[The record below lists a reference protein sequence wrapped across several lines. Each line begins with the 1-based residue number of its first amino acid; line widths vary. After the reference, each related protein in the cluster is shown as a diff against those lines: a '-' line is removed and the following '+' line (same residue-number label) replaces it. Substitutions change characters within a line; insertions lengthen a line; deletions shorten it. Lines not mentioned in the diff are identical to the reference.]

1 MMAKFFI
8 ERPILANVIA
18 VLTIILGLVA
28 LLRLPVSQYPNV
40 VPPTVQVTARYPGA
54 SAAAIAREVAL
65 PVEQKVNGVEGML
78 YMSSTSTSDGL
89 YTLTV
94 TFGIGTDADKAQILL
109 QNRVASALPLLPS
122 VVQSQGVQT
131 NKRSTAILEIVAL
144 TSSDPRHDSLF
155 LSNYATLNLLDEIAR
170 LDGVGNV
177 NVFGAGQYAM
187 RLWLDPHKLQAR
199 GLQPADVINAVNQQN
214 RSVASGQLG
223 AQPTASN
230 QAFQYTLLAPG
241 RLDEV
246 ADFESI
252 IVKADSASGGR
263 ITRLKDVA
271 RVELGAQAYGQDFR
285 LDGRPAAGLA
295 VFQLPEANALE
306 VARRVEAK
314 MKALT
319 GNFPQGMG
327 WSVPFDTTRFVEA
340 SMKAVY
346 HTLIEAAV
354 LVLLVILIFLQDWRA
369 MLVPATTV
377 PVTIIG
383 AFATMAALGFTVNI
397 STLLA
402 IVLAIGIV
410 VDDAIVVVEGAAKH
424 MERGLS
430 AHDATIAAMK
440 ELIGPIVG
448 ITLVLMAV
456 FLPAAFL
463 PGLSGQIYQQFAL
476 VIAATALISA
486 INAVTLKPA
495 QCALWLRPPKPMHER
510 ILVFRLF
517 ERGYLACEHLYA
529 RFIARLVRRSR
540 LVFTLT
546 LALVGLSGYALSRI
560 PTSFLPVEDQGYL
573 LASVQLPDGASLA
586 RTTRTLEEVTKRA
599 KAVPG
604 VDKVI
609 AIAGLSAL
617 NDNASLANAGVAYIM
632 LTDWKARQ
640 AGEDLLGLYTAL
652 STELAGLEDGSVLLL
667 PPPPI
672 QGIGNASG
680 FTMKVE
686 LRDGSFDYQKLQ
698 RLADSIAQRAR
709 EQGLFQAARN
719 TFSARAP
726 QVEAVIDRT
735 KAETLGISFGTATD
749 ALGAYIG
756 SAYIGQFAKSGR
768 VFQVYAQAE
777 APSRMEPEAVQALK
791 VRSKTGE
798 MVPLGAIADIRGG
811 IGPSLISFY
820 NLYPAATLI
829 GAPHR
834 TISSGEGLAVLDEIA
849 ARTLPPGTGYE
860 WSALSYQEKE
870 LGGQV
875 FIVYGLSLLLVYLV
889 LAGQYESWIA
899 PLGII
904 LSVPLAL
911 LGTTGAMLA
920 LGLSSNLYTQ
930 IGLVLLIA
938 LSAKNAILIV
948 GFARDLRLSSGMA
961 LAEAAVEAA
970 RLRLRPIV
978 MTSLAFI
985 LGLVPLV
992 LASGAG
998 ANAQKSIGFAT
1009 LTGMVGSTLLT
1020 AVVVPSVFVV
1030 LQALE
1035 ERLDVRKT
1043 RLTAQAADALPHEAP
1058 SGH

>member
-8 ERPILANVIA
+8 HRPVLANVIA
-18 VLTIILGLVA
+18 VLTIVLGLVA

-40 VPPTVQVTARYPGA
+40 VPPTVQVTTRYPGA
-54 SAAAIAREVAL
+54 SAAVLAREVAL
-65 PVEQKVNGVEGML
+65 PIEQKVNGVEGMI
-78 YMSSTSTSDGL
+78 YMSSTSASDGL

-94 TFGIGTDADKAQILL
+94 TFRIGADADKAQILV
-109 QNRVASALPLLPS
+109 QNRVDSALPLLPS
-122 VVQSQGVQT
+122 VVQAQGVQT
-131 NKRSTAILEIVAL
+131 SKRSTAILQIVAL
-144 TSSDPRHDSLF
+144 TSTEPRHDSLF

-170 LDGVGNV
+170 LPGVGAV

-187 RLWLDPHKLQAR
+187 RIWLDPQKLQAR
-199 GLQPADVINAVNQQN
+199 GLLPSDVIDAVNAQN

-223 AQPTASN
+223 TPPVATD
-230 QAFQYTLLAPG
+230 QAFQYTLLTPG
-241 RLDEV
+241 RIDEV
-246 ADFESI
+246 EAFEQI
-252 IVKADSASGGR
+252 IVKAAGDNGGR
-263 ITRLKDVA
+263 ITRVRDVA
-271 RVELGAQAYGQDFR
+271 RVELGAQGYSQDFK
-285 LDGRPAAGLA
+285 LNGQAAAGLA

-314 MKALT
+314 MTELAAR
-319 GNFPQGMG
+319 FPHGMG

-340 SMKAVY
+340 SLHAVY

-354 LVLLVILIFLQDWRA
+354 LVLLVILLFLQDWRA
-369 MLVPATTV
+369 TLVPATTV

-383 AFATMAALGFTVNI
+383 AFAAMAALGFTVNI

-402 IVLAIGIV
+402 VVLAIGIV

-424 MERGLS
+424 MERGL
-430 AHDATIAAMK
+430 APREATIAAMG

-486 INAVTLKPA
+486 VNAMTLKPA
-495 QCALWLRPPKPMHER
+495 QCALWMRPPRHVHER
-510 ILVFRLF
+510 ALVYRLF
-517 ERGYLACEHLYA
+517 ERGYGACERAYVGFA
-529 RFIARLVRRSR
+529 RRMVARSR
-540 LVFTLT
+540 LVAAVTL
-546 LALVGLSGYALSRI
+546 LLVGVSVATLSQI
-560 PTSFLPVEDQGYL
+560 PTSFLPVEDQGYML
-573 LASVQLPDGASLA
+573 VAVQLPDGASLA
-586 RTTRTLEEVTKRA
+586 RTTRALETIGDRVR
-599 KAVPG
+599 AVPG
-604 VDKVI
+604 VERVI
-609 AIAGLSAL
+609 AIAGLSPL
-617 NDNASLANAGVAYIM
+617 NDNASLANAGVAYVM
-632 LTDWKARQ
+632 LTDWKARKQ
-640 AGEDLLGLYTAL
+640 GEDLLGIYKAL
-652 STELAGLEDGSVLLL
+652 NHVLAGLDDGAALVL

-686 LRDGSFDYQKLQ
+686 LRDGSFDYDRLQ
-698 RLADSIAQRAR
+698 RLADTIAERAR
-709 EQGLFQAARN
+709 QRNMFQASRN
-719 TFSARAP
+719 VFSAQAP
-726 QVEAVIDRT
+726 QIEAVIDRT
-735 KAETLGISFGTATD
+735 KAETLGVSFGTATD
-749 ALGAYIG
+749 ALSAYIG
-756 SAYIGQFAKSGR
+756 SAYVGQFSKSGR
-768 VFQVYAQAE
+768 VFQVYAQAQ
-777 APSRMEPEAVQALK
+777 APARMEADAVQTMKA
-791 VRSKTGE
+791 RSKSGA
-798 MVPLGAIADIRGG
+798 MVPLGTITDIRTGV
-811 IGPSLISFY
+811 GPSLISFY

-829 GAPHR
+829 GAPNR
-834 TISSGEGLAVLDEIA
+834 DVSSGQGLSMLDEIA
-849 ARTLPPGTGYE
+849 GRALPPGTGYE
-860 WSALSYQEKE
+860 WSALSYQEKQ

-911 LGTTGAMLA
+911 LGTAGAMLA

-930 IGLVLLIA
+930 IGLILLIA

-948 GFARDLRLSSGMA
+948 GFARDLHLKDGLP
-961 LAEAAVEAA
+961 LADAAIEAA

-1009 LTGMVGSTLLT
+1009 LTAMIGSTLLT
-1020 AVVVPSVFVV
+1020 VAVMPSLFVV
-1030 LQALE
+1030 LQQIEA
-1035 ERLDVRKT
+1035 
-1043 RLTAQAADALPHEAP
+1043 RLTSPKARSAA
-1058 SGH
+1058 

>member
-1 MMAKFFI
+1 MAKFFI
-8 ERPILANVIA
+8 ERPVLANVIA
-18 VLTIILGLVA
+18 VLTVILGLVA
-28 LLRLPVSQYPNV
+28 LIRLPVSQYPDV

-54 SAAAIAREVAL
+54 SAAVIAREVAL
-65 PVEQKVNGVEGML
+65 PLEQKVNGVEGMI

-94 TFGIGTDADKAQILL
+94 TFRIGTDADKAQILV
-109 QNRVASALPLLPS
+109 QNRVSSALPLLPS
-122 VVQSQGVQT
+122 VVQTQGVQT

-155 LSNYATLNLLDEIAR
+155 LSNYATLSLLDEIAR
-170 LDGVGNV
+170 LEGVGNV
-177 NVFGAGQYAM
+177 AVFGAGQYAM
-187 RLWLDPHKLQAR
+187 RIWLDPSRLQLR
-199 GLQPADVINAVNQQN
+199 GLLPADVINAVNQQN

-223 AQPTASN
+223 TAPTASD
-230 QAFQYTLLAPG
+230 QSFQYTLLTPG
-241 RLDEV
+241 RLDEA
-246 ADFESI
+246 ADFENI
-252 IVKADSASGGR
+252 IVKADSADGGR

-271 RVELGAQAYGQDFR
+271 RIELGAQAYGQDFK
-285 LDGRPAAGLA
+285 LDGKAAAGLA
-295 VFQLPEANALE
+295 IFQLPEANALD
-306 VARRVEAK
+306 VAERVQAK
-314 MKALT
+314 MTALAER
-319 GNFPQGMG
+319 FPQGMS

-340 SMKAVY
+340 SLSAVY
-346 HTLIEAAV
+346 HTLIEAAL

-369 MLVPATTV
+369 TLVPATTV

-383 AFATMAALGFTVNI
+383 AFAAMAALGFTVNI

-402 IVLAIGIV
+402 VVLAIGIV

-424 MERGLS
+424 MERGLNP
-430 AHDATIAAMK
+430 HDATVAAMR

-463 PGLSGQIYQQFAL
+463 PGLSGQIYRQFAL

-495 QCALWLRPPKPMHER
+495 QCALWLRPPKHVHER
-510 ILVFRLF
+510 MLVFRLF
-517 ERGYLACEHLYA
+517 ERGYLACERAYTGLI
-529 RFIARLVRRSR
+529 RRLVARSR
-540 LVFTLT
+540 LIFALT
-546 LALVGLSGYALSRI
+546 LVLVGLSGLALSRI

-586 RTTRTLEEVTKRA
+586 RTTRTLEEITRRA
-599 KAVPG
+599 KQVPG
-604 VDKVI
+604 VDKVV

-617 NDNASLANAGVAYIM
+617 NDNASLANAGVAYVM
-632 LTDWKARQ
+632 LTDWKARKP
-640 AGEDLLGLYTAL
+640 GEDLLGLYTAL
-652 STELAGLEDGSVLLL
+652 SKALAGLEDGSALVL

-698 RLADSIAQRAR
+698 RLADAIAERAR
-709 EQGLFQAARN
+709 EQNLFQAARN
-719 TFSARAP
+719 TFSAQAP

-735 KAETLGISFGTATD
+735 KAETLGVSFGTATD

-756 SAYIGQFAKSGR
+756 SAYVGQFSKSGR

-777 APSRMEPEAVQALK
+777 APARMEAEALQTLK
-791 VRSKTGE
+791 IRSKSGE
-798 MVPLGAIADIRGG
+798 MVPLGAIADIHGG

-820 NLYPAATLI
+820 NLYPAATLV
-829 GAPHR
+829 GAPNR
-834 TISSGEGLAVLDEIA
+834 NVSSGQGLAVLDEIA
-849 ARTLPPGTGYE
+849 SRTLPPGTGYE

-870 LGGQV
+870 IGGQV

-911 LGTTGAMLA
+911 LGTAGAMLG
-920 LGLSSNLYTQ
+920 LGISSNLYTQ

-948 GFARDLRLSSGMA
+948 GFARDLHLKDGMP
-961 LAEAAVEAA
+961 LAEAAIEAA

-1009 LTGMVGSTLLT
+1009 LTGMIGSTLLT
-1020 AVVVPSVFVV
+1020 VVVVPSAFVV
-1030 LQALE
+1030 LQQIE
-1035 ERLDVRKT
+1035 NRLRRK
-1043 RLTAQAADALPHEAP
+1043 AKPVAPPQQAGA
-1058 SGH
+1058 

>member
-1 MMAKFFI
+1 MAKFFI
-8 ERPILANVIA
+8 ERPVLANVIA
-18 VLTIILGLVA
+18 VLTVILGLVA
-28 LLRLPVSQYPNV
+28 LFGLPVSQYPNV

-54 SAAAIAREVAL
+54 SAAVIAREVAL
-65 PVEQKVNGVEGML
+65 PVEQKVNGVEGMI

-94 TFGIGTDADKAQILL
+94 TFRIGSDADKAQILV
-109 QNRVASALPLLPS
+109 QNRVAAALPLLPS
-122 VVQSQGVQT
+122 VVQIQGVQT
-131 NKRSTAILEIVAL
+131 SKRSTAILEIVAL
-144 TSSDPRHDSLF
+144 VSSDPRHDNLF
-155 LSNYATLNLLDEIAR
+155 LSNYATLNLLDEVSR
-170 LDGVGNV
+170 LEGVGSV

-187 RLWLDPHKLQAR
+187 RIWLDPQKLQAR
-199 GLQPADVINAVNQQN
+199 GLLPADVINAVNLQN

-223 AQPTASN
+223 TPPTAGE

-246 ADFESI
+246 AAFEAI
-252 IVKADSASGGR
+252 IVKADSADGGR

-271 RVELGAQAYGQDFR
+271 RIELGAQTYSQDFK
-285 LDGRPAAGLA
+285 LDGKPAAGLA
-295 VFQLPEANALE
+295 IFQLPEANALE
-306 VARRVEAK
+306 VAKRVEAK
-314 MKALT
+314 ITNLAER
-319 GNFPQGMG
+319 FPQGMN

-340 SMKAVY
+340 SLNAVY
-346 HTLIEAAV
+346 HTLVEAAA

-383 AFATMAALGFTVNI
+383 AFAAMAVFGFTVNI

-402 IVLAIGIV
+402 VVLAIGIV

-424 MERGLS
+424 MERGLN
-430 AHDATIAAMK
+430 AHDATIAAMD
-440 ELIGPIVG
+440 ELIGPIIG

-463 PGLSGQIYQQFAL
+463 PGLSGEIYRQFAL
-476 VIAATALISA
+476 VIAATAMISA
-486 INAVTLKPA
+486 VNAVTLKPA
-495 QCALWLRPPKPMHER
+495 QCALWLRPPKPVHER
-510 ILVFRLF
+510 ALVFRLF
-517 ERGYLACEHLYA
+517 ERGYLACERVYT
-529 RFIARLVRRSR
+529 RVIRLLVVRSR
-540 LVFTLT
+540 LVFAVTLV
-546 LALVGLSGYALSRI
+546 LVLVSVAALSRI
-560 PTSFLPVEDQGYL
+560 PTSFLPVEDQGYF

-586 RTTRTLEEVTKRA
+586 RTTRTLEAITQRA
-599 KAVPG
+599 QAVPG

-609 AIAGLSAL
+609 AIAGLSVMS
-617 NDNASLANAGVAYIM
+617 DNASLANAGVAYVM
-632 LTDWKARQ
+632 LNDWSARKP
-640 AGEDLLGLYTAL
+640 GEDLRGLYTAL
-652 STELAGLEDGSVLLL
+652 SNALGGLDDGVATVL

-686 LRDGSFDYQKLQ
+686 LRDGSFDYEKLQ
-698 RLADSIAQRAR
+698 RLGETIAERAQK
-709 EQGLFQAARN
+709 QGLFQIVRN
-719 TFSARAP
+719 TFSTQAP

-735 KAETLGISFGTATD
+735 KAETLGVSFGTATD
-749 ALGAYIG
+749 TLGAYIG
-756 SAYIGQFAKSGR
+756 SAYVGQFSKSGR
-768 VFQVYAQAE
+768 VFQVYVQAE
-777 APSRMEPEAVQALK
+777 AAARMEADDVQSLRL
-791 VRSKTGE
+791 RSKSGE
-798 MVPLGAIADIRGG
+798 MVPLGAIAAIRTG

-829 GAPHR
+829 GIPNR
-834 TISSGEGLAVLDEIA
+834 DVSSGRALAVLDELA
-849 ARTLPPGTGYE
+849 AQTLPPGSGFE

-870 LGGQV
+870 VGGQV
-875 FIVYGLSLLLVYLV
+875 FLVYGLSLLLVYLV
-889 LAGQYESWIA
+889 LAAQYGSWIA

-904 LSVPLAL
+904 LSVPLGL
-911 LGTTGAMLA
+911 LCTAGAMLS

-948 GFARDLRLSSGMA
+948 GFARDLHLKDG
-961 LAEAAVEAA
+961 LPVAEAAIEAA

-985 LGLVPLV
+985 LGLMPLV

-1009 LTGMVGSTLLT
+1009 LTGMIGSTLLT
-1020 AVVVPSVFVV
+1020 IVVVPSLFVV
-1030 LQALE
+1030 LQRLE
-1035 ERLDVRKT
+1035 TGLKSIQKQP
-1043 RLTAQAADALPHEAP
+1043 ASA
-1058 SGH
+1058 

>member
-1 MMAKFFI
+1 MAKFFI
-8 ERPILANVIA
+8 ERPVLANVIA
-18 VLTIILGLVA
+18 VLTVLLGLVA
-28 LLRLPVSQYPNV
+28 VLRLPVSQYPNV

-54 SAAAIAREVAL
+54 SAAVIAREVAL
-65 PVEQKVNGVEGML
+65 PLEQKVNGVEGMI

-94 TFGIGTDADKAQILL
+94 TFRIGTDADKAQILV

-122 VVQSQGVQT
+122 VVQTQGVQT

-144 TSSDPRHDSLF
+144 TSSDARHDSLF
-155 LSNYATLNLLDEIAR
+155 LSNYATLNLLDEISR
-170 LDGVGNV
+170 LDGVGSV
-177 NVFGAGQYAM
+177 SVFGAGQYAM
-187 RLWLDPHKLQAR
+187 RLWLDPSRLQAR
-199 GLQPADVINAVNQQN
+199 GLLPADVIGAVNAQN

-223 AQPTASN
+223 TPPTGSD
-230 QAFQYTLLAPG
+230 QAFQYTLLTPG
-241 RLDEV
+241 RLDDV
-246 ADFESI
+246 ADFENI
-252 IVKADSASGGR
+252 IVKADGTDGGR
-263 ITRLKDVA
+263 ITRLRDVA
-271 RVELGAQAYGQDFR
+271 RIELGAQAYGQDFK
-285 LDGRPAAGLA
+285 LDGRAAAGLA
-295 VFQLPEANALE
+295 IFQLPEANALD
-306 VARRVEAK
+306 VAKRVQAK
-314 MKALT
+314 METLA
-319 GNFPQGMG
+319 GRFPQGMA

-340 SMKAVY
+340 SLSAVY
-346 HTLIEAAV
+346 HTLIEAAL

-369 MLVPATTV
+369 TLVPATTV

-383 AFATMAALGFTVNI
+383 AFAAMAALGFTINI

-402 IVLAIGIV
+402 VVLAIGIV

-430 AHDATIAAMK
+430 PQDATVAAMK
-440 ELIGPIVG
+440 ELTGPIIG

-486 INAVTLKPA
+486 VNAMTLKPA
-495 QCALWLRPPKPMHER
+495 QCALWLRPPKHVHER
-510 ILVFRLF
+510 MLVFRLF
-517 ERGYLACEHLYA
+517 EYGYLACERVYT
-529 RFIARLVRRSR
+529 RFITRLVARSR
-540 LVFTLT
+540 LVFSLT
-546 LALVGLSGYALSRI
+546 LVLVGLSGLALSRI

-586 RTTRTLEEVTKRA
+586 RTTRTLEEISKRA
-599 KAVPG
+599 RTVPG

-609 AIAGLSAL
+609 AIAGLSAM
-617 NDNASLANAGVAYIM
+617 NDNASLANAGVAYVM
-632 LTDWKARQ
+632 LTDWKARKP
-640 AGEDLLGLYTAL
+640 GEDLLGLYTAL
-652 STELAGLEDGSVLLL
+652 SKALAGLEDGSVLVL

-698 RLADSIAQRAR
+698 RLADTIAERAR
-709 EQGLFQAARN
+709 QQNLFQAARN
-719 TFSARAP
+719 TFSAQAP
-726 QVEAVIDRT
+726 QVEATINRT
-735 KAETLGISFGTATD
+735 KAETLGVSFGTATD

-756 SAYIGQFAKSGR
+756 SAYVGQFSRSGR

-777 APSRMEPEAVQALK
+777 AAARMEPEAIQTLK
-791 VRSKTGE
+791 IRSKSGE
-798 MVPLGAIADIRGG
+798 MVPLGAIADIRTDV
-811 IGPSLISFY
+811 GPSLISFY
-820 NLYPAATLI
+820 NLYPSATLI
-829 GAPHR
+829 GAPNR
-834 TISSGEGLAVLDEIA
+834 DVSSGQGLAVLDEIA
-849 ARTLPPGTGYE
+849 AQTLPPGTGYE

-899 PLGII
+899 PLGIV

-911 LGTTGAMLA
+911 LGTAGAMLA

-948 GFARDLRLSSGMA
+948 GFARDLHLKDGMP
-961 LAEAAVEAA
+961 LAEAAIEAA

-1009 LTGMVGSTLLT
+1009 LTGMIGSTLLT
-1020 AVVVPSVFVV
+1020 VAVVPSVFVV
-1030 LQALE
+1030 LQRFENALKA
-1035 ERLDVRKT
+1035 RCQPAVPVTPARS
-1043 RLTAQAADALPHEAP
+1043 AH
-1058 SGH
+1058 

>member
-1 MMAKFFI
+1 MAKFFI
-8 ERPILANVIA
+8 ERPVLANVIA
-18 VLTIILGLVA
+18 VLTLILGLVA

-54 SAAAIAREVAL
+54 SAAVIAREVAL
-65 PVEQKVNGVEGML
+65 PVEQKVNGVEGMI

-94 TFGIGTDADKAQILL
+94 TFRIGSDADKAQILV

-170 LDGVGNV
+170 LPGVGNV
-177 NVFGAGQYAM
+177 SVFGAGQYAM
-187 RLWLDPHKLQAR
+187 RIWLDPAKLQAR
-199 GLQPADVINAVNQQN
+199 GLLPADVINAVNAQN

-223 AQPTASN
+223 TPPTASD
-230 QAFQYTLLAPG
+230 QAFQYTLTAPG

-246 ADFESI
+246 AAFEAI
-252 IVKADSASGGR
+252 IVKADGASGGR

-285 LDGRPAAGLA
+285 LDGRAAAGLA

-314 MKALT
+314 MTELA
-319 GNFPQGMG
+319 GRFPPGMG
-327 WSVPFDTTRFVEA
+327 WGVPFDTTRFVEA
-340 SMKAVY
+340 SLEAVY

-369 MLVPATTV
+369 TLVPATTV

-383 AFATMAALGFTVNI
+383 AFAAMAALGFTVNI

-402 IVLAIGIV
+402 VVLAIGIV

-430 AHDATIAAMK
+430 AHDATIAAMQ
-440 ELIGPIVG
+440 ELIGPIIG

-463 PGLSGQIYQQFAL
+463 PGLSGQIYRQFAL

-486 INAVTLKPA
+486 VNAVTLKPA
-495 QCALWLRPPKPMHER
+495 QCALWLRPPRHLHER
-510 ILVFRLF
+510 ALVFRLF
-517 ERGYLACEHLYA
+517 ERGYLACERVYTG
-529 RFIARLVRRSR
+529 FIRRLVARSR
-540 LVFTLT
+540 LVFALTLT
-546 LALVGLSGYALSRI
+546 LVGLSGFALSRI

-573 LASVQLPDGASLA
+573 LAAVQLPDGASLA
-586 RTTRTLEEVTKRA
+586 RTTRALEAVTERA

-609 AIAGLSAL
+609 AIAGLSPL
-617 NDNASLANAGVAYIM
+617 NDNASLANAGVAYVM
-632 LTDWKARQ
+632 LSAWKARKP
-640 AGEDLLGLYTAL
+640 GEDLAGLYAAL
-652 STELAGLEDGSVLLL
+652 TRALTGLDDGTVLVL

-672 QGIGNASG
+672 QGIGNAAG

-698 RLADSIAQRAR
+698 RLADAIAERAR
-709 EQGLFQAARN
+709 QQKLFQAARN
-719 TFSARAP
+719 TFSAQAP

-735 KAETLGISFGTATD
+735 KAETLGVSFGTATD

-756 SAYIGQFAKSGR
+756 SAYIGQFSKSGR
-768 VFQVYAQAE
+768 AFQVYAQAE
-777 APSRMEPEAVQALK
+777 AAARMEAEAVQGLK
-791 VRSKTGE
+791 VRSKSGA
-798 MVPLGAIADIRGG
+798 MVPLGAIAEIRSG
-811 IGPSLISFY
+811 IGPSLIGFH

-834 TISSGEGLAVLDEIA
+834 DVSSGEGLAALDAIA
-849 ARTLPPGTGYE
+849 ARTLPPGTSYE

-875 FIVYGLSLLLVYLV
+875 FIVYALSLLLVYLV

-911 LGTTGAMLA
+911 LGTAGAMLA

-948 GFARDLRLSSGMA
+948 GFARDLHLKDGMA

-1009 LTGMVGSTLLT
+1009 LTGMIGSTLLT
-1020 AVVVPSVFVV
+1020 VVVVPSVFVV
-1030 LQALE
+1030 LQRLESRLRARKGQGVPAL
-1035 ERLDVRKT
+1035 
-1043 RLTAQAADALPHEAP
+1043 
-1058 SGH
+1058 S

>member
-1 MMAKFFI
+1 MAKFFI
-8 ERPILANVIA
+8 ERPVLANVIA
-18 VLTIILGLVA
+18 VLTVILGLVA
-28 LLRLPVSQYPNV
+28 LIRLPVSQYPDV

-54 SAAAIAREVAL
+54 SAAVIAREVAL
-65 PVEQKVNGVEGML
+65 PLEQKVNGVEGMI

-94 TFGIGTDADKAQILL
+94 TFRIGTDADKAQILV

-122 VVQSQGVQT
+122 VVQTQGVQT

-155 LSNYATLNLLDEIAR
+155 LSNYATLGLLDEIAR
-170 LDGVGNV
+170 LEGVGNV
-177 NVFGAGQYAM
+177 AVFGAGQYAM
-187 RLWLDPHKLQAR
+187 RIWLDPQKLQMR
-199 GLQPADVINAVNQQN
+199 GLLPADVINAVNQQN

-223 AQPTASN
+223 TPPTASE
-230 QAFQYTLLAPG
+230 QSFQYTLLTPG
-241 RLDEV
+241 RLDEA

-252 IVKADSASGGR
+252 IVKADSADGGR

-271 RVELGAQAYGQDFR
+271 RIELGAQAYGQDFK
-285 LDGRPAAGLA
+285 LDGRAAAGLA
-295 VFQLPEANALE
+295 VFQLPEANALD
-306 VARRVEAK
+306 VAKRVEAK
-314 MKALT
+314 MASLAER
-319 GNFPQGMG
+319 FPQGMS

-340 SMKAVY
+340 SLSAVY

-369 MLVPATTV
+369 TLVPATTV

-383 AFATMAALGFTVNI
+383 AFAAMAALGFTVNI

-402 IVLAIGIV
+402 VVLAIGIV

-424 MERGLS
+424 MERGLNP
-430 AHDATIAAMK
+430 HDATVAAMS

-495 QCALWLRPPKPMHER
+495 QCALWLRPPRHVHER
-510 ILVFRLF
+510 MLVFRLF
-517 ERGYLACEHLYA
+517 ERGYLACERAYTGII
-529 RFIARLVRRSR
+529 RRLVERSR
-540 LVFTLT
+540 LVFALT
-546 LALVGLSGYALSRI
+546 LVLVGLSGFALSRI

-586 RTTRTLEEVTKRA
+586 RTTRTLEEITRRA
-599 KAVPG
+599 KQVPG

-609 AIAGLSAL
+609 AIAGLSAM
-617 NDNASLANAGVAYIM
+617 NDNASLANAGVAYVM
-632 LTDWKARQ
+632 LTDWKARKP
-640 AGEDLLGLYTAL
+640 GEDLLGLYTAL
-652 STELAGLEDGSVLLL
+652 SKALTGLDDGSALVL

-698 RLADSIAQRAR
+698 RLADTIAERAR
-709 EQGLFQAARN
+709 EQNLFQAARN
-719 TFSARAP
+719 TFNARAP

-735 KAETLGISFGTATD
+735 KAETLGVSFGTATD

-756 SAYIGQFAKSGR
+756 SAYVGQFSKSGR

-777 APSRMEPEAVQALK
+777 APARMEAEAVQSLK
-791 VRSKTGE
+791 IRSKSGE
-798 MVPLGAIADIRGG
+798 MVPLGAIADIRSG

-829 GAPHR
+829 GAPNR
-834 TISSGEGLAVLDEIA
+834 NASSGQGLAVLDEIA
-849 ARTLPPGTGYE
+849 SRTLPPGTGYE

-911 LGTTGAMLA
+911 LGTAGAMLG
-920 LGLSSNLYTQ
+920 LGISSNLYTQ

-948 GFARDLRLSSGMA
+948 GFARDLHLKEGMA
-961 LAEAAVEAA
+961 LAEAAIEAA

-1009 LTGMVGSTLLT
+1009 LTGMIGSTLLT
-1020 AVVVPSVFVV
+1020 VAVVPSAFVV
-1030 LQALE
+1030 LQQIE
-1035 ERLDVRKT
+1035 T
-1043 RLTAQAADALPHEAP
+1043 RWRSRSAQPVAP
-1058 SGH
+1058 PLKAGS